1 MLMRDSQSS
10 MQHRSSCTCG
20 PQRRVLA
27 ARPQAWPQT
36 CPTCSLLP
44 APRTARPAVVVCQG
58 RRLIAATCAGTVE
71 RALQR
76 SPSQSGNG
84 NWPGAG
90 QQPSPSASGSR
101 NLEWSQVDTAA
112 AAAAVWRQQQ
122 PGAAADTSQR
132 LWQRDGGA
140 AQDSGRQT
148 AAAPSDRHSWG
159 AGPAADLSPVDLGRL
174 RINGDS
180 SAGGTEADAA
190 ALQAAAERAA
200 ERRRINW
207 RTDPSLSDDE
217 KARRERIGASN
228 RGRVPWNKGLGEV
241 RVFARL
247 RTTCKLPYALAIDS
261 LQLILHVHHL
271 SRTALAASLSRSS
284 PCMQRVRKTPVA
296 SASLLHE

>member
-1 MLMRDSQSS
+1 MLMRDSQSL

-36 CPTCSLLP
+36 CPTCSPLP
-44 APRTARPAVVVCQG
+44 APRTARPAVVVCHG

-71 RALQR
+71 RGLQR

-90 QQPSPSASGSR
+90 QQPSPSASGS
-101 NLEWSQVDTAA
+101 LDLQWSQVDTAA

-122 PGAAADTSQR
+122 SPVAAADTSQR
-132 LWQRDGGA
+132 LWRRDGGA
-140 AQDSGRQT
+140 AQDSAPQQT
-148 AAAPSDRHSWG
+148 AAAASDRHSWG
-159 AGPAADLSPVDLGRL
+159 AGPATDLSPVDLGRL
-174 RINGDS
+174 HINGDTG
-180 SAGGTEADAA
+180 AGGAEADAD

-200 ERRRINW
+200 ERRRANW

-217 KARRERIGASN
+217 KARRERIGAGN

-241 RVFARL
+241 RVLARL
-247 RTTCKLPYALAIDS
+247 RTT
-261 LQLILHVHHL
+261 
-271 SRTALAASLSRSS
+271 R
-284 PCMQRVRKTPVA
+284 
-296 SASLLHE
+296 